1 MQEHGS
7 ASLCQYYFAL
17 AQILAGRKREQLALA
32 QPLDIAR
39 DGAGIAIEHASEGFH
54 CRRAEVMHHHE
65 QAELRNPQA
74 SSGQRGIISLCDSAR
89 RRAHGQTNT
98 IAALVQ
104 FRKLSAPHVCS
115 LSLAA
120 SAHNLVPEDRRLKR
134 ARSGQLDRTLGG
146 SSSRASP
153 ARTSMLNVKAA
164 KAAIYSTSPAERPI
178 HLVSVSE
185 RAVPLEARWNIRV

>member
-1 MQEHGS
+1 MQERGS
-7 ASLCQYYFAL
+7 ASLCQYYFAFT
-17 AQILAGRKREQLALA
+17 QILAGRKREQLALA
-32 QPLDIAR
+32 QSLDIAH

-89 RRAHGQTNT
+89 RRAHRQTNT

-120 SAHNLVPEDRRLKR
+120 SAHNLVPEDRRLTGKIGAARQDVGWIEQSCQSGSDLDVKCQGGKSRHLFDIARGEADPPRISQR
-134 ARSGQLDRTLGG
+134 AC
-146 SSSRASP
+146 SP
-153 ARTSMLNVKAA
+153 
-164 KAAIYSTSPAERPI
+164 P
-178 HLVSVSE
+178 
-185 RAVPLEARWNIRV
+185 

>member
-120 SAHNLVPEDRRLKR
+120 SAHNLVPEDRTTDTHKNGRLNR
-134 ARSGQLDRTLGG
+134 
-146 SSSRASP
+146 
-153 ARTSMLNVKAA
+153 ML
-164 KAAIYSTSPAERPI
+164 R
-178 HLVSVSE
+178 
-185 RAVPLEARWNIRV
+185 